1 MKEKHKN
8 MARKKVTFETAMEE
22 LESYVEVLEQGNLTL
37 DEAIKVFQKGL
48 ELSQFCSEELNK
60 AEKKILIVNEELEEV
75 PLILEEE

>member
-1 MKEKHKN
+1 

-60 AEKKILIVNEELEEV
+60 AEKRIMIINEELEEV
-75 PLILEEE
+75 PLVLEEE